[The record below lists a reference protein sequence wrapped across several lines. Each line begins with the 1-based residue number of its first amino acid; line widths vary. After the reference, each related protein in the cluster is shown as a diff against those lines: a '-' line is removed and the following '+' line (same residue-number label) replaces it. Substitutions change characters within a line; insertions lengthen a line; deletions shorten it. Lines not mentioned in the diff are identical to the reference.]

1 MTKLLLLLG
10 ALILSSVGYVR
21 SDASDHRYKEGDIVP
36 LYANKVGPFH
46 NPSET
51 YRYFDLPF
59 CVPEGVKEKKEALGE
74 VLNGD
79 RLVSAPYKLNFREEK
94 DSEVYCKKKLSKEE
108 VRKFRQAVEKDYY
121 FQMYYDDLP
130 IWGFIGKVDKEIKSD
145 PSEYKYFLYKH
156 IEFEILYN
164 NDRVIEISARMDP
177 HSLVDLTEDKEVD
190 AEFMYTVKW
199 KETETPFEKRMDKYS
214 MSSSLPHHLEIH
226 WFSIINS
233 CVTVLLLTGFLAT
246 ILMRVLKNDFTKYA
260 QDEEAADDLEETGW
274 KYIHGDVFR
283 FPTRNSLF
291 AASLGSGTQLFTL
304 TIFIFM
310 LALVGV
316 FYPYN
321 RGALF
326 TALVVI
332 YALTSGIAGYTSASF
347 YCQLEGK
354 SWIIPM
360 RWVDRFVYLRLL
372 LILLLRTIRHVWIH
386 ANIVL
391 LRVHGLHLLR
401 VLLNARDCRLPR
413 CTFLRSSHLPVY
425 QMRKMLSSM
434 QILPLEAPPTD
445 GNLGPLPPSQL
456 TDQEIEEREL
466 QSEQKSSNQAPESV
480 ATHTRTIGII
490 HPPPDIRS
498 IVEKTAQF
506 VSKNGLEF
514 EKRIMAS
521 NAKNAK
527 FNFLTSS
534 DPYHAFYQHKLAE
547 YRAQNEDG
555 AQGSDA
561 DGADLQVDG
570 GGDEGEAGE
579 AQPDLQAQFRV
590 PPKPLEPPE
599 PEKYTVRLPEGI
611 TGEELEYIKLTAQFV
626 ARNGKSFLTGLQSRE
641 NNNPQFYFMKP
652 THSMFPLFTALVDAY
667 FDVLKP
673 PEDLKEKL
681 RKSAADLT
689 TVLERCLHRLEW
701 DRSQEQQRKKEED
714 EKEQERV
721 QMAMIDWHDF
731 VVVESI
737 DFADDEDEE
746 LPPPMTLEEVIRRSK
761 VSAAMEEDD
770 VVEPGKEVEME
781 MDEEEMKLVADG
793 MRAANLEENGG
804 YVKIDNMNEE
814 APMRIVKNWKR
825 PEDRIPTERD
835 PTKVVISPITGELI
849 PINEMSEHMRI
860 SLIDP
865 KFKEQKDRMFA
876 KIRETT
882 LAQDDEIAKNI
893 VGLARLRPDI
903 FGTTEEEVSNAVK
916 AEIEKKKD
924 EQPSQVI
931 WDGHTG
937 SIGRTANQAL
947 AQNANGEEQGNGV
960 YGDPNSFPGPAA
972 LPPPRLGVPVVR
984 PLPPPPNLALNLPR
998 PPPSVQYPGPPRPLG
1013 VPMMQGMHPQHQ
1025 LSMPGQPGHPS
1036 MMMMNRPPQMQAA
1049 CTTSYGDDATT
1060 TYAWDASS
1068 STPWGSTTASS

>member
-1 MTKLLLLLG
+1 M
-10 ALILSSVGYVR
+10 
-21 SDASDHRYKEGDIVP
+21 
-36 LYANKVGPFH
+36 F
-46 NPSET
+46 
-51 YRYFDLPF
+51 
-59 CVPEGVKEKKEALGE
+59 
-74 VLNGD
+74 
-79 RLVSAPYKLNFREEK
+79 
-94 DSEVYCKKKLSKEE
+94 
-108 VRKFRQAVEKDYY
+108 
-121 FQMYYDDLP
+121 
-130 IWGFIGKVDKEIKSD
+130 
-145 PSEYKYFLYKH
+145 
-156 IEFEILYN
+156 
-164 NDRVIEISARMDP
+164 
-177 HSLVDLTEDKEVD
+177 
-190 AEFMYTVKW
+190 
-199 KETETPFEKRMDKYS
+199 
-214 MSSSLPHHLEIH
+214 SSS
-226 WFSIINS
+226 
-233 CVTVLLLTGFLAT
+233 
-246 ILMRVLKNDFTKYA
+246 
-260 QDEEAADDLEETGW
+260 
-274 KYIHGDVFR
+274 
-283 FPTRNSLF
+283 
-291 AASLGSGTQLFTL
+291 
-304 TIFIFM
+304 
-310 LALVGV
+310 
-316 FYPYN
+316 
-321 RGALF
+321 
-326 TALVVI
+326 
-332 YALTSGIAGYTSASF
+332 
-347 YCQLEGK
+347 
-354 SWIIPM
+354 
-360 RWVDRFVYLRLL
+360 
-372 LILLLRTIRHVWIH
+372 
-386 ANIVL
+386 
-391 LRVHGLHLLR
+391 
-401 VLLNARDCRLPR
+401 
-413 CTFLRSSHLPVY
+413 
-425 QMRKMLSSM
+425 

-456 TDQEIEEREL
+456 TDQEAEEKEL
-466 QSEQKSSNQAPESV
+466 QSSSNQAPESV

-514 EKRIMAS
+514 EKRIIAS

-547 YRAQNEDG
+547 YRAQNQDG
-555 AQGSDA
+555 AQGDDTDGP
-561 DGADLQVDG
+561 DGASLQLDG
-570 GGDEGEAGE
+570 GDGDGDGEAGE
-579 AQPDLQAQFRV
+579 AQADLQAQFRV

-641 NNNPQFYFMKP
+641 SNNPQFHFMKP
-652 THSMFPLFTALVDAY
+652 THSLFSFFTALVDAY

-689 TVLERCLHRLEW
+689 TVLETCLHRLEW

-737 DFADDEDEE
+737 DFADEEDDE

-761 VSAAMEEDD
+761 VSSAMEEDE

-781 MDEEEMKLVADG
+781 MDEEEVRLVAEG
-793 MRAANLEENGG
+793 MRAANLEANGG
-804 YVKIDNMNEE
+804 SVKIETLNDEE

-849 PINEMSEHMRI
+849 PISEMSEHMRI

-947 AQNANGEEQGNGV
+947 AQNANGEEQ

-972 LPPPRLGVPVVR
+972 LPPPRPGVPIAR
-984 PLPPPPNLALNLPR
+984 PLPPPPNLALNVPR

-1013 VPMMQGMHPQHQ
+1013 VPMMQPMHPQHQ
-1025 LSMPGQPGHPS
+1025 LSMPGPPGHQP
-1036 MMMMNRPPQMQAA
+1036 MMMNRPPQMQHGMPVPPPPGSQFAHLQVPRP
-1049 CTTSYGDDATT
+1049 YGQLPPTMHGMMQPPPMHGMPPPPPHEEAPPPLPEEPEPKRQKFDESALVPEEQFLAQHPGSATIRVSVPNVDDGQVIEITVQ
-1060 TYAWDASS
+1060 SLS
-1068 STPWGSTTASS
+1068 ENVGSLKEKIAGETQIPANKQKLSGKAGFLKDNLSLAHYNVGAGEMLTLSLRERGGRKR